1 MTIVIKRQQR
11 TNFNKDAACVIE
23 FEVNLEDFSSLTE
36 VLKPKNDN
44 D

>member
-11 TNFNKDAACVIE
+11 TNFNKDAACVTE

-36 VLKPKNDN
+36 V
-44 D
+44 